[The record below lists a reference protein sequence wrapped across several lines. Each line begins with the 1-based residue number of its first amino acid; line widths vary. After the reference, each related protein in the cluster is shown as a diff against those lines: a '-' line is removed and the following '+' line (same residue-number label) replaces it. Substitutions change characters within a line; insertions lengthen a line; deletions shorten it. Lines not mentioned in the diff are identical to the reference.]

1 VRYKRV
7 QFYYEASMKIS
18 DLEFEMELAGVDKAD
33 IAEILKSYNNKTID
47 TTLIDNE
54 LEKRGYPRVF
64 DLALSAFEED
74 DDDWDDNYMSVQKF
88 PHKKNRFE

>member
-1 VRYKRV
+1 
-7 QFYYEASMKIS
+7 MKIS

-33 IAEILKSYNNKTID
+33 IAEILKPYNNKTIN

-54 LEKRGYPRVF
+54 LEKLGYPRVF
-64 DLALSAFEED
+64 DIAYGAFEEED
-74 DDDWDDNYMSVQKF
+74 EDWDDDYMSVQKF